1 MGGDMFVV
9 AWMRLRADVLIPN
22 PESRIPNPESRI
34 PNPESRI
41 PNPAMRLTLRTM
53 LAHLDG
59 ILDPA
64 DSEDLARKIA
74 ENEFAGTL
82 AQRIGEVTKRLR
94 LGAPK
99 VLGKG
104 TALDPNTVA
113 EYLDST
119 LASERMP
126 DFEKVCL
133 ESDVHLAEVAACHH
147 ILTMIVGQ
155 PALVD
160 PESRQRMYAI
170 GRRSEP
176 VGANGNGAAEV
187 SAAAA
192 TMAAHGAAVDDPSV
206 SVDGFPTQRATQ
218 VEPAKPKVPDYLRE
232 GARQQKMT
240 TAMIAVA
247 AVGLTIA
254 VLAFK
259 DRLLSLVGFGPAD
272 TTASVEGEAGD
283 TGSASNGASQPKA
296 PPSASA
302 PAEGAK
308 PATAT
313 DGPDAAAPRDAD
325 VKQTAPPTAG
335 DIPAAPAPRDVRAD
349 ESATAPLPGRENG
362 EPIAPGESP
371 GAKSED
377 ATPPPPPAPPSD
389 GPQQPAAAP
398 RAERAEPVGK
408 LVSGDQLLLRFDRQA
423 GDGGD
428 WLRVPDNGMIFG
440 GDLVVALPTFRP
452 RLVLTGGLLVE
463 LIADSRDGTIVE
475 MLAPDAN
482 GTQGLRVWHGRLAKV
497 SAPGRQNVPL
507 RIAFGKQVATV
518 TLTDTTTV
526 LAASVEHA
534 YQPGEDPMAI
544 AEPLLATFMTTSGA
558 VDVAVEGQ
566 RPVML
571 NEAMRLTIGA
581 MDAKVDVAAP
591 EPLSSPPRWLDK
603 PEVEWLDANAAT
615 QLMRDL
621 TPTAS
626 VGVILA
632 EQFHGRRLE
641 GQSLAARSFGYL
653 GRFDPL
659 VKAALKNETL
669 TWNWREKSLEGLRQ
683 AIRRGPATASLV
695 RDAIAKE
702 FGDRNGGVM
711 YRMLC
716 GYSPADLKG
725 GADVRLIENLEHDE
739 LPFRSLAI
747 FNLSSIT
754 GASLGYQPEAR
765 ENQRRMWAVRWRE
778 KLQRKEIA
786 YREAKPPAGPPS
798 APPSPAPGA
807 PTPAETGDEA
817 ARDVAPLA
825 DPPAETPPPPAATP
839 DGR

>member
-1 MGGDMFVV
+1 
-9 AWMRLRADVLIPN
+9 
-22 PESRIPNPESRI
+22 
-34 PNPESRI
+34 
-41 PNPAMRLTLRTM
+41 MRLTLRTM

-119 LASERMP
+119 LAPERMP

-155 PALVD
+155 PAVVD

-170 GRRSEP
+170 GRKDEP
-176 VGANGNGAAEV
+176 VGANGQGAAGDAAGVATAEV
-187 SAAAA
+187 TTAAAA
-192 TMAAHGAAVDDPSV
+192 MVAHGAAIDDPSV
-206 SVDGFPTQRATQ
+206 SVDGFPTQRATK
-218 VEPAKPKVPDYLRE
+218 VEPPKPKVPDYLRE
-232 GARQQKMT
+232 GARQQRMT
-240 TAMIAVA
+240 TAMIAIA

-254 VLAFK
+254 VLVFK
-259 DRLLSLVGFGPAD
+259 DRLLSIVGLGPAD
-272 TTASVEGEAGD
+272 ATTASADGESDG
-283 TGSASNGASQPKA
+283 TGSATTESPQP
-296 PPSASA
+296 PPISPTS
-302 PAEGAK
+302 PAESAK
-308 PATAT
+308 SPGPAASPS
-313 DGPDAAAPRDAD
+313 GVAERDAAGAAKLAPRAENGTPPVPGDAQAD
-325 VKQTAPPTAG
+325 QN
-335 DIPAAPAPRDVRAD
+335 APAP
-349 ESATAPLPGRENG
+349 LPDGETG

-371 GAKSED
+371 GAKFAD
-377 ATPPPPPAPPSD
+377 AVPPASPAPPSD
-389 GPQQPAAAP
+389 TGDGPRQPAAAP

-428 WLRVPDNGMIFG
+428 WVRVPDNGMIFG
-440 GDLVVALPTFRP
+440 GDLIVALPTFRP
-452 RLVLTGGLLVE
+452 RLVLTGGMLVE
-463 LIADSRDGTIVE
+463 LTADGRDGTIVE
-475 MLAPDAN
+475 LLAPDAN
-482 GTQGLRVWHGRLAKV
+482 GTHGLRVLHGRLSKI
-497 SAPGRQNVPL
+497 SAPGRQNTPM
-507 RIAFGKQVATV
+507 RIAFGKQVVTV
-518 TLTDTTTV
+518 ALMDTTTV
-526 LAASVEHA
+526 LAAAVEHA
-534 YQPGEDPMAI
+534 YQAGDDPMSL
-544 AEPLLATFMTTSGA
+544 AEPMLATFMATSGA
-558 VDVAVEGQ
+558 VDIAVEGQ
-566 RPVML
+566 RPVTL
-571 NEAMRLTIGA
+571 NEAMLLTFGA
-581 MDAKVDVAAP
+581 LEAKASLSPP
-591 EPLSSPPRWLDK
+591 EPLSAPPRWLEK

-626 VGVILA
+626 VGVVLA

-653 GRFDPL
+653 GRFDAL
-659 VKAALKNETL
+659 VKAGLKNETL
-669 TWNWREKSLEGLRQ
+669 TWNWREKALDGLRH

-695 RDAIAKE
+695 RDAIVKE

-716 GYSPADLKG
+716 GYSPADLKA
-725 GADVRLIENLEHDE
+725 GADARLVEHLEHDE
-739 LPFRSLAI
+739 LALRSLAI

-754 GASLGYQPEAR
+754 GATLGYQPEAR

-778 KLQRKEIA
+778 KLTRKEIV
-786 YREAKPPAGPPS
+786 YREPK
-798 APPSPAPGA
+798 APPSP
-807 PTPAETGDEA
+807 PAKPAVPSEPDSEA

-825 DPPAETPPPPAATP
+825 EPSADTPPPAAGP